1 MKIFSSTETLV
12 GFWFPQP
19 TGQSWII
26 LFNLILDP
34 PTVRLEIG
42 KAINLEDLEEGDD
55 VYFECSVEANPPPYK
70 VTWLHNVN
78 TFLIHISNI

>member
-1 MKIFSSTETLV
+1 MKFVYRTLY
-12 GFWFPQP
+12 
-19 TGQSWII
+19 
-26 LFNLILDP
+26 LDP
-34 PTVRLEIG
+34 PTVRLEVG

-78 TFLIHISNI
+78 LI